1 MAEERLK
8 IIVDAETKEA
18 LTGFKDL
25 ITGLDGVDNAAVSFN
40 KSMAEM
46 QNELKGLKKELTLAT
61 DATRIKELNSAI
73 NKTSDSIRK
82 QSEALQ
88 ILTNGINKQSDA
100 TDKLG
105 VKKEELVKKTGGAN
119 VALTNF
125 GRVIQDAPFG
135 ILGVANNIDP
145 LLSSFQ
151 NLKKET
157 GSTNSALKAMVAGL
171 TGPAGVA
178 IAVSAL
184 TSAFIAFGPAIG
196 DAIANISAFDNAQ
209 REAAENGAKEFIK
222 AQQEFTKYSDT
233 INDGAS
239 SYERQKD
246 ALNSVNSLIGEYGLK
261 IKSLSD
267 FQRIGAQVGAIYAE
281 IKREEAKASILSAKA
296 AEAYAKSVA
305 LSIKAQQGDVFGL
318 IKEYSLLDQII
329 AGIEYFEGAV
339 SGSQIGLVTGYAK
352 AVAKTSQEQ
361 KLFNNAADVS
371 NNRVKE
377 LTKSL
382 GAIQGVTEDFGVKTG
397 NNTKKNK
404 ENIDSIQKSIIEF
417 LALNKIIDKT
427 NFRPVDTSLVAI
439 PKPPP
444 LPIQADQEK
453 QLNPALTAR
462 AQNMIK
468 LTQATFDAKNA
479 QEAYNMQ
486 LQEANVYA
494 SLLFPAIDNIFNAL
508 ASGGDVFQAL
518 GDGLKRLAIDLA
530 AAAAKAAILAGIM
543 SLLPGGA
550 AVGAAAGKGGF
561 GNIFKGLLGFA
572 NGGIVSKP
580 TIGVVGE
587 RNESEAIM
595 PLSRLSGM
603 LNMAANIGASNMG
616 GSGEFVI
623 RGNDLVLATNRA
635 NSSLNLRRG

>member
-1 MAEERLK
+1 MVQEGLK
-8 IIVDAETKEA
+8 IVIDAETKEA

-25 ITGLDGVDNAAVSFN
+25 IKGLDGVDNAAVSFN

-61 DATRIKELNSAI
+61 DATRIKELNIAI

-105 VKKEELVKKTGGAN
+105 AKKEELVKKTGGAN

>member
-1 MAEERLK
+1 MVQEGLK
-8 IIVDAETKEA
+8 IVIDAETKEA

-25 ITGLDGVDNAAVSFN
+25 ITGLDGVDNAAVTFN

-105 VKKEELVKKTGGAN
+105 AKQEEVSKKSGGASI
-119 VALTNF
+119 ALTNF
-125 GRVIQDAPFG
+125 SRVIQDAPFG

-157 GSTNSALKAMVAGL
+157 GSTKDAFKAMVAGL

-305 LSIKAQQGDVFGL
+305 LSIKAQQGDVVGL
-318 IKEYSLLDQII
+318 LKEYSFLDAII
-329 AGIEYFEGAV
+329 SGLEIASATGAGQ
-339 SGSQIGLVTGYAK
+339 GSAIAYAK
-352 AVAKTSQEQ
+352 AVTKTSQEQ
-361 KLFNNAADVS
+361 KLFNAEADVS
-371 NNRVKE
+371 NNRIKE

-453 QLNPALTAR
+453 QLNPAITAR

-561 GNIFKGLLGFA
+561 GSLFKGLLGFA

-603 LNMAANIGASNMG
+603 LNMAANIGASNMS

-635 NSSLNLRRG
+635 NSSLNLRR

>member
-25 ITGLDGVDNAAVSFN
+25 IKGLDGVDNAAVSFN

>member
-105 VKKEELVKKTGGAN
+105 AKKEELVKKTGGAN

>member
-1 MAEERLK
+1 MVQEGLK
-8 IIVDAETKEA
+8 IVIDAETKEA

>member
-1 MAEERLK
+1 
-8 IIVDAETKEA
+8 
-18 LTGFKDL
+18 L

-61 DATRIKELNSAI
+61 DATRIKELNIAI

-105 VKKEELVKKTGGAN
+105 AKKEELVKKTGGAN

>member
-61 DATRIKELNSAI
+61 DATRIKELNIAI

-105 VKKEELVKKTGGAN
+105 AKQEEVSKKSGGASF
-119 VALTNF
+119 ALTNF
-125 GRVIQDAPFG
+125 SRVIQDAPFG

-151 NLKKET
+151 NLKEEAGSAKE
-157 GSTNSALKAMVAGL
+157 AFKQMAQGL
-171 TGPAGVA
+171 TGPAGLALGVA
-178 IAVSAL
+178 TLSSI
-184 TSAFIAFGPAIG
+184 FIAFGPVIG
-196 DAIANISAFDNAQ
+196 DAIANISAFDTAQ

-305 LSIKAQQGDVFGL
+305 LSIKRQQGDVLGL
-318 IKEYSLLDQII
+318 IKEYSFLDQII

-352 AVAKTSQEQ
+352 AVAETSQEQ
-361 KLFNNAADVS
+361 KLFNGEADLS
-371 NNRVKE
+371 NNRIKE

-453 QLNPALTAR
+453 QLNPAITAR
-462 AQNMIK
+462 AQNIIK

-508 ASGGDVFQAL
+508 SSGGDVFQAL

-635 NSSLNLRRG
+635 NSSLNLRR

>member
-1 MAEERLK
+1 MAVDERLN
-8 IIVDAETKEA
+8 IIIDAETKEA
-18 LTGFKDL
+18 LAGFKDL
-25 ITGLDGVDNAAVSFN
+25 ITGLDGVDDAALTFN

-61 DATRIKELNSAI
+61 DATRIKELNFAI

-88 ILTNGINKQSDA
+88 ILTNGIDKQSDA

-105 VKKEELVKKTGGAN
+105 TKQEEVSKKSGGATI
-119 VALTNF
+119 ALTNF
-125 GRVIQDAPFG
+125 SRVIQDAPFG

-157 GSTNSALKAMVAGL
+157 GSTKDAFKAMVAGL
-171 TGPAGVA
+171 TGPAGIA
-178 IAVSAL
+178 IAVSAV

-196 DAIANISAFDNAQ
+196 DAISNISAFDNAQ
-209 REAAENGAKEFIK
+209 REAAENGAKDFIK
-222 AQQEFTKYSDT
+222 AQQEFSKYSDT
-233 INDGAS
+233 INDASS

-261 IKSLSD
+261 IKTLSD
-267 FQRIGAQVGAIYAE
+267 FQRIGAEVGAIYAE
-281 IKREEAKASILSAKA
+281 IKREEAKAAILSAKA
-296 AEAYAKSVA
+296 AEAYAKLVA
-305 LSIKAQQGDVFGL
+305 LSIKSQQGDVVGL
-318 IKEYSLLDQII
+318 LKEYSLLDAII
-329 AGIEYFEGAV
+329 SGLEIASATGAGQ
-339 SGSQIGLVTGYAK
+339 GSAIAYGK

-361 KLFNNAADVS
+361 KLFNAEVDVS
-371 NNRVKE
+371 NNKIKE

-382 GAIQGVTEDFGVKTG
+382 GAIKGVTEDFGTRTG
-397 NNTKKNK
+397 ANTKKNK

-427 NFRPVDTSLVAI
+427 NFKPVDTSLIAI
-439 PKPPP
+439 PKPPA
-444 LPIQADQEK
+444 LPIQSEQEK

-462 AQNMIK
+462 TQNMIA

-486 LQEANVYA
+486 FKEAAAYA
-494 SLLFPAIDNIFNAL
+494 NLLFPAVDGVFNAL
-508 ASGGDVFQAL
+508 QNGTSVTDAL
-518 GDGLKRLAIDLA
+518 GDSFKKLAIDLA

-543 SLLPGGA
+543 ALINPAGA
-550 AVGAAAGKGGF
+550 AGGGF
-561 GNIFKGLLGFA
+561 GKIFGSLLGFA
-572 NGGIVSKP
+572 NGGIINKP

-587 RNESEAIM
+587 RNQSEAVM

-603 LNMAANIGASNMG
+603 LNMAANIGASSMG
-616 GSGEFVI
+616 SSGEFVI
-623 RGNDLVLATNRA
+623 RGNDLVLATSRA
-635 NSSLNLRRG
+635 NNSLNLRRG

>member
-1 MAEERLK
+1 MVQEGLK
-8 IIVDAETKEA
+8 IVIDAETKEA

-25 ITGLDGVDNAAVSFN
+25 ISGLDGVDNAAVSFN
-40 KSMAEM
+40 KSMRDM
-46 QNELKGLKKELTLAT
+46 QVELTNLKKKLSTAT
-61 DATRIKELNSAI
+61 DASEIIKLNSAI

-184 TSAFIAFGPAIG
+184 TSSFIAFGPAIG

-305 LSIKAQQGDVFGL
+305 LSIKAQQGDVLGL
-318 IKEYSLLDQII
+318 IKEYSFLDAII
-329 AGIEYFEGAV
+329 SGLEIASATGAGQ
-339 SGSQIGLVTGYAK
+339 GSAIAYGK

-361 KLFNNAADVS
+361 KLFNGEADVS
-371 NNRVKE
+371 NNRIKE